1 LTTGHASA
9 TNHPFAVPGSGKG
22 SRAFAFV
29 VLLLASGAFLNLFW
43 NEDMA
48 SNPGN
53 GVIGLQLAW
62 AGIYLVV
69 MAALWGHKPSP
80 FRLLWNN
87 RALLALTLL
96 PAISTFWSG
105 EPGLTL
111 RRALGVMGGTVFS
124 LFLVSE
130 FSLAEELEVLG
141 SVFAFSVLASLVLGI
156 FHLGRS
162 VDGLEGAWFGIYLQR
177 NTLGSM
183 MTIGGV
189 IFLLLARVRR
199 KGRGWSRLYGA
210 MAFGLVL
217 LSGSVTSWLTF
228 LILAAALLVLPWLRT
243 EWVRAKKTI
252 WALAVTGVLAAALVV
267 TQFDNV
273 TELLGRDNTLTGRTT
288 LWAVSYVTGLD
299 RPWLGYG
306 FNAFWLGT
314 EGPAAE
320 VLEVVKWNAPSAHNG
335 LLETWLD
342 LGVPGVLLVSFVFGQ
357 SFWRAMLFFRQK
369 NGWEHAWPFLFLVLL
384 FFLNLTESVFL
395 SSNGFFWILFVSV
408 ALRVSPAYRQ
418 SSAGDAT
425 GERALVLP

>member
-1 LTTGHASA
+1 MELASTTNSPLAA
-9 TNHPFAVPGSGKG
+9 AGSGKR
-22 SRAFAFV
+22 SRAFAFL

-43 NEDMA
+43 NEDLA

-53 GVIGLQLAW
+53 GVVGLQLAW

-69 MAALWGHKPSP
+69 LAALGGRKPSP

-96 PAISTFWSG
+96 PAISTLWSG

-111 RRALGVMGGTVFS
+111 RRALGVIGGTLFS
-124 LFLVSE
+124 LFLVTE
-130 FSLAEELEVLG
+130 YSLAEELEVLG
-141 SVFAFSVLASLVLGI
+141 SVFAFSLFASLSFGI

-162 VDGLEGAWFGIYLQR
+162 VDGLEGVWSGIYLQR

-183 MTIGGV
+183 MTIGGIV
-189 IFLLLARVRR
+189 FLLLARKRR
-199 KGRGWSRLYGA
+199 KGWGWSRFYGVV
-210 MAFGLVL
+210 AFGLVL
-217 LSGSVTSWLTF
+217 LSGSVTACLTF
-228 LILAAALLVLPWLRT
+228 LILATALLVLPRLRA
-243 EWVRAKKTI
+243 EWAQAKKTI
-252 WALAVTGVLAAALVV
+252 WALAVVGVLAAALVS

-273 TELLGRDNTLTGRTT
+273 TELLGRDSTLTGRTT

-342 LGVPGVLLVSFVFGQ
+342 LGIPGVLLVSFVFGR
-357 SFWRAMLFFRQK
+357 SFWRSILSFRQQS
-369 NGWEHAWPFLFLVLL
+369 GWEHAWPLLFLILL
-384 FFLNLTESVFL
+384 FLLNLTESVFL
-395 SSNGFFWILFVSV
+395 SSNGFFWILFVSI
-408 ALRVSPAYRQ
+408 ALRVSPVYRQ
-418 SSAGDAT
+418 SSPGGAAA
-425 GERALVLP
+425 EMVLVHP

>member
-1 LTTGHASA
+1 MELASTTNPSL
-9 TNHPFAVPGSGKG
+9 AVAGSGK
-22 SRAFAFV
+22 RNRTFAFL

-43 NEDMA
+43 NEDLA

-53 GVIGLQLAW
+53 GVVGLQLAW
-62 AGIYLVV
+62 AGIYAVV
-69 MAALWGHKPSP
+69 LAALWGRKPGP

-87 RALLALTLL
+87 RALLVLTLL
-96 PAISTFWSG
+96 PAISTLWSG

-111 RRALGVMGGTVFS
+111 RRALGVIGGTLFS
-124 LFLVSE
+124 LFLVTE

-141 SVFAFSVLASLVLGI
+141 SVFAFSVFASLFFGI
-156 FHLGRS
+156 FRLGKS
-162 VDGLEGAWFGIYLQR
+162 VDGLEGVWSGIYLQR

-183 MTIGGV
+183 MTIGGIV
-189 IFLLLARVRR
+189 FLLLARMRR
-199 KGRGWSRLYGA
+199 KGRGWSRFYGV

-228 LILAAALLVLPWLRT
+228 LILATALLVLPRLRA
-243 EWVRAKKTI
+243 EWAQARKTI
-252 WALAVTGVLAAALVV
+252 WALTVVGVLAATLVA
-267 TQFDNV
+267 TQFDNL
-273 TELLGRDNTLTGRTT
+273 TELLGRDSTLTGRTT

-342 LGVPGVLLVSFVFGQ
+342 LGIPGVLLVSFVFGR
-357 SFWRAMLFFRQK
+357 SFWRSILSFRQQSC
-369 NGWEHAWPFLFLVLL
+369 WEHAWPLLFLILL
-384 FFLNLTESVFL
+384 FLLNLTESVFL
-395 SSNGFFWILFVSV
+395 SSNGFFWILFVSI

-418 SSAGDAT
+418 SSAGGAAA
-425 GERALVLP
+425 EMVLVHP